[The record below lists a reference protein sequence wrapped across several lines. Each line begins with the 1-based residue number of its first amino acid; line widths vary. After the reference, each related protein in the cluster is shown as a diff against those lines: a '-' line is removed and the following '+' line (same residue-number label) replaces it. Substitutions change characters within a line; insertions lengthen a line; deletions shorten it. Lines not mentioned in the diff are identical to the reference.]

1 MCDFIKTSKQAYYK
15 LTFHATK
22 VLTLDSHLIS
32 RGSCN
37 TRLGLECKL
46 EGVFQQGCNLM
57 FHNSMVKIREKEKD
71 VWKGH
76 ENHENKKVKSH

>member
-1 MCDFIKTSKQAYYK
+1 MCDFIKISKQAYCK

-32 RGSCN
+32 RGSYN
-37 TRLGLECKL
+37 KRLRLECKL

-57 FHNSMVKIREKEKD
+57 FHDSTVKIGEKEKE
-71 VWKGH
+71 VWKEH
-76 ENHENKKVKSH
+76 ENHENQKR